1 MPQDGLAFN
10 GIEKRKP
17 DGDGTPRNK
26 KNVVL
31 QELREKRKALP
42 LWLRK
47 SINSKVKQRMES
59 ISNNQHRFYFDVV
72 ALKSGNVVATDVP
85 SYKIAC
91 RYIRQYAKETNNED
105 EQYSIMLYRRKNH
118 RRWSVLQCRTK
129 FRDEQVLIVGAHYI
143 EGRSAMAA

>member
-72 ALKSGNVVATDVP
+72 ALKSGNVIATDVP

-91 RYIRQYAKETNNED
+91 RYIRQYAKETNDED
-105 EQYSIMLYRRKNH
+105 ERYGIMLYRRKNH